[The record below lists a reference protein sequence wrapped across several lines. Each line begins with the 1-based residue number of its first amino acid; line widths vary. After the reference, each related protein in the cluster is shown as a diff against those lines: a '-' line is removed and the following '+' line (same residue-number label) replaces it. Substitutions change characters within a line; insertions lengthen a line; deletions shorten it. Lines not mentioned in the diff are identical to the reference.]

1 MQKKRNAI
9 MAILSILLAAA
20 LSVGGTLA
28 YMTDSQTLVNKF
40 TVGDLDIAFDE
51 PNYPGDCNEERV
63 PGDSYAKDPTVE
75 AIKGDAYIRIKV
87 EFQPLNGSTSLS
99 AARVAK
105 ILKTIYY
112 DRNFSKI
119 KNADGYIGSDALR
132 VWDWVE
138 GSGNHHTPSDKW
150 HYWLDTDGGLVRKD
164 GTKTNVGDTLQIQNW
179 FNHDEFELETTSDSG
194 VFYLNYKGI
203 LAESQKATIFT
214 SIVFPSNWNQN
225 DLKELGN
232 YQIKLTAQAIQA
244 AGFADRAEAYA
255 ALDKEVAGVEGRT
268 LLVNYG
274 ETKLTP

>member
-1 MQKKRNAI
+1 MQKKRNTI
-9 MAILSILLAAA
+9 MAILSIVLAAA

-28 YMTDSQTLVNKF
+28 YMTDSQSLVNTFK
-40 TVGDLDIAFDE
+40 VGDLDIAFDE

-63 PGDSYAKDPTVE
+63 PGDSYAKDPTVQ

-87 EFQPLNGSTSLS
+87 EFQTSSGATLNGSP
-99 AARVAK
+99 RVAK
-105 ILKTIYY
+105 IMKTIYY
-112 DRNFSKI
+112 DRLFSKT
-119 KNADGYIGSDALR
+119 KNADGYMGSDALR

-138 GSGNHHTPSDKW
+138 GSGNHHTPNDKW

-179 FNHDEFELETTSDSG
+179 FNHDDFDLETTADSS

-203 LAESQKATIFT
+203 LTESQKATIFT

-244 AGFADRAEAYA
+244 IGFADRAEAFA

-268 LLVNYG
+268 LLVDYG
-274 ETKLTP
+274 QKTLTP